1 MAVLAAIGLATTAIS
16 AGASFAQANKQK
28 KMMQEANA
36 EAAKAMKEARK
47 RLDVNVYDAL
57 TISDTPYERQREMFN
72 AQTQQMMTGFQELG
86 VQGMRGATAAL
97 AQGQQL
103 QGQIADK
110 KTQRL
115 EGLEQMQAAEEGR
128 LKDLGMQLNLQEVE
142 GAQQAAADAQRLRND
157 AIEGGISGI
166 ASVGE
171 QMLSVNPVTGEA
183 FFELYGKDKTGT
195 GTGAP
200 KSTTAPGD
208 ALAKF
213 SQDTQGQRN
222 LSMDLAT
229 GRPRPTS
236 SPSITSLNQDELY
249 KNPLLQQSA
258 NLGLTIPRP

>member
-1 MAVLAAIGLATTAIS
+1 MPVLAAIGLATTAIS

-97 AQGQQL
+97 AQGQQM
-103 QGQIADK
+103 QGQIADA

-115 EGLEQMQAAEEGR
+115 EDIEKMQLDEEGR
-128 LKDLGMQLNLQEVE
+128 LQDLGMNLNLKEVE
-142 GAQQAAADAQRLRND
+142 GAQLAARDAQQARNA
-157 AIEGGISGI
+157 AIQQGVSGI
-166 ASVGE
+166 ASIGE

-183 FFELYGKDKTGT
+183 FFELYGKDKTGAKT
-195 GTGAP
+195 PKAPKAP
-200 KSTTAPGD
+200 KST
-208 ALAKF
+208 
-213 SQDTQGQRN
+213 QE
-222 LSMDLAT
+222 M
-229 GRPRPTS
+229 
-236 SPSITSLNQDELY
+236 ITLDNT
-249 KNPLLQQSA
+249 NVVQQSEGVPV
-258 NLGLTIPRP
+258 LGLTDNQNSLGSLFGPDTGGLFTTPIIQQPKTP